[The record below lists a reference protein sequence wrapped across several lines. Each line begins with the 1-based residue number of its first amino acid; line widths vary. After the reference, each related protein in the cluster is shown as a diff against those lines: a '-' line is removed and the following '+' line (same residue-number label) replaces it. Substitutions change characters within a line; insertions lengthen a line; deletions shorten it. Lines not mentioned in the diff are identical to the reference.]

1 MFMFYEMNLN
11 LFTSCQA
18 PKPGPYVKEMQDA
31 ATFYTNR
38 VLKDYKD
45 KSVKLPLLKPVFLI
59 VRSRWAVQ
67 IQFGYK
73 AAGISSTVC
82 SYHFKLY
89 HMFLFFLC

>member
-1 MFMFYEMNLN
+1 MTKQTGSVRQKLHTGYVLQNESKLF
-11 LFTSCQA
+11 FTSCQA

-45 KSVKLPLLKPVFLI
+45 KSVKPPLLKPVSLI

-67 IQFGYK
+67 I
-73 AAGISSTVC
+73 
-82 SYHFKLY
+82 
-89 HMFLFFLC
+89 

>member
-1 MFMFYEMNLN
+1 MFYEMNLN

-45 KSVKLPLLKPVFLI
+45 KSVKPPLLKPVSLI
-59 VRSRWAVQ
+59 VRSRQAVQ
-67 IQFGYK
+67 I
-73 AAGISSTVC
+73 
-82 SYHFKLY
+82 
-89 HMFLFFLC
+89 